1 MDEAAELA
9 THVWSIAHGLI
20 PVTDDS
26 LGNESS
32 EVVLVLP
39 RDTLD
44 SNGDVGS
51 WDGVVTDADL
61 GADELWLALL
71 LVGDRG
77 GGLGVWLG
85 REAGEVLLG
94 ELDEL
99 GVWDTA
105 GTDEDHAVSGVVGLD
120 VVDEVLSL
128 DALDVLGG
136 AEDGAAEWLSL
147 ESGGVE
153 VVEDNFLELLVN
165 LLGLSEDNVTLALN
179 GGLLELGVLEDVGK
193 DVDGCW
199 NIGIECLCVIY
210 SVLALECVSSALHW
224 SYVA

>member
-1 MDEAAELA
+1 
-9 THVWSIAHGLI
+9 
-20 PVTDDS
+20 
-26 LGNESS
+26 
-32 EVVLVLP
+32 
-39 RDTLD
+39 
-44 SNGDVGS
+44 
-51 WDGVVTDADL
+51 
-61 GADELWLALL
+61 
-71 LVGDRG
+71 
-77 GGLGVWLG
+77 
-85 REAGEVLLG
+85 
-94 ELDEL
+94 
-99 GVWDTA
+99 VWDTA